1 MSLSKLLL
9 PQAPEYESGPVKAWS
24 QPVDMD
30 TYLPSIPDK
39 NPLFLE
45 RRVYQGSSGRVYPL
59 PVIDSIATKPVA
71 RSWQALHLENEYVRL
86 MILPE
91 IGGRIHVGLD
101 KTIGYDFFYRQN
113 VIKPALVGLA
123 GPWVSGGVEFNW
135 PQHHRPA
142 TFMPVEWYIEKES
155 DGSRT
160 IWLSDHDPLSRLKGM
175 HGVRLRPGSSLVE
188 LRVRLF
194 NRTLTPQTFLWWAN
208 IGVHV
213 HEQYQ
218 SFFPPDVHYVA
229 DHARRAMS
237 EFPLCRG
244 RYYGVDY
251 GARVRHGIPVDQMPT
266 TMAPTTDYP
275 PNDLSWY
282 ANIPVPTSYMAIG
295 SKYDFC
301 GGYDH
306 KVDAGLVSIADHHIA
321 PGKKQWTW
329 GNSDFGH
336 MWNRHLTDNDGPYI
350 ELMTGVFTD
359 NQPDFSFLAPGE
371 TRVFSQYWYP
381 IKKIGP
387 PIAAGKSAAFALT
400 ATSEG
405 MKIGLA
411 VVRSH
416 RGLRVEL
423 RTRDQCLLDTRV
435 DVSPD
440 KPYLG
445 NIRGGA
451 HLNGVPW
458 TLRVIESSGEMLLA
472 YDSSPDTS
480 IGPPQVAI
488 EPPAPRNVSTNDELY
503 ITGLHLDQYRHATR
517 YPENYW
523 FEALKRDP
531 GDSRCLTAI
540 GLWHLKRGEFEQAV
554 RHFRRAI
561 SRLTQLNNNPYDGEP
576 YYHLGLALAFLNK
589 PDDAYDAFYKATWN
603 RNWQGPAYL
612 ELARIA
618 ATRRSWHLAL
628 DHCEQ
633 SLRSEP
639 ENIGTWCLKTLVL
652 RELARTTE
660 AENCVR
666 YCLSID
672 PLSPLARYLA
682 DKTAQFPLQTA
693 LDAAHELA
701 RAGFFDLALELLDR
715 DALEWEYGAETIR
728 LYTRAYF
735 HLRAGRDTQAT
746 SGFATAATAPAD
758 WCFPSRLEEIP
769 VLQAAIACG
778 PHDGLAR
785 LLLGQL
791 YYDRRRHLEATELW
805 EQAALLRPRD
815 SLVWRN
821 LGVARFNI
829 KEDAAGACDAYITA
843 RKCNPDDARILYES
857 DQLAKVMRVPVAERL
872 AELHR
877 NIHLVARR
885 DDLALELAA
894 LLNQSGK
901 PEKALEILLTRQF
914 QPWEGGEGLIL
925 EEFVRAKVISGISHL
940 VRGQTNSAMDDFCST
955 LRPPENL
962 GETWHPLANR
972 SEVCYWLGETHAAAK
987 NLADANKWWTKAAES
1002 AGDFQQMAVTPY
1014 SEKTLFQILSLERL
1028 NRLAEAA
1035 DLIDKLRLYAE
1046 ELLRHPATIDYF
1058 ATSLPMLLLFN
1069 TDMQTTQALKA
1080 RFLMAQ
1086 VHLAAGDINAA
1097 HELAEDILRQNP
1109 SHSGAAD
1116 LRYILEYVGS
1126 APIKSTRRN
1135 KRDTSMALRSEG
1147 EAADE

>member
-1 MSLSKLLL
+1 
-9 PQAPEYESGPVKAWS
+9 
-24 QPVDMD
+24 MD

-71 RSWQALHLENEYVRL
+71 RSWQALHLENEYIRL

-101 KTIGYDFFYRQN
+101 KTTGYDFFYRQN

-123 GPWVSGGVEFNW
+123 GPWISGGVEFNW

-142 TFMPVEWYIEKES
+142 TFMPVEWHIEKEP

-160 IWLSDHDPLSRLKGM
+160 LWLSDHDPLSRLKGM

-213 HEQYQ
+213 HERYQ

-251 GARVRHGIPVDQMPT
+251 GARVRHGIPIDQMPT
-266 TMAPTTDYP
+266 TMAPTADYP

-282 ANIPVPTSYMAIG
+282 ANIPVPTSYMAVG
-295 SKYDFC
+295 SKFDFC

-387 PIAAGKSAAFALT
+387 PIAAGKSAAVALT
-400 ATSEG
+400 DTSKG
-405 MKIGLA
+405 IKIGLA
-411 VVRSH
+411 VVKSH
-416 RGLRVEL
+416 SGLRVEL
-423 RTRDQCLLDTRV
+423 RRGDQCLLDTRV

-440 KPYLG
+440 QPYLG
-445 NIRGGA
+445 NIDGGSP
-451 HLNGVPW
+451 LNGLPW
-458 TLRVIESSGEMLLA
+458 TLRVIESGGEVLLT
-472 YDSSPDTS
+472 YDSSPGTS
-480 IGPPQVAI
+480 IGPPQVAV
-488 EPPAPRNVSTNDELY
+488 EPPVPKNVPTNDELY

-523 FEALKRDP
+523 LEALKRDP

-554 RHFRRAI
+554 RHFQRAI

-576 YYHLGLALAFLNK
+576 YYQLGLALVFLDK
-589 PDDAYDAFYKATWN
+589 PDDAGEAFYKAAWN
-603 RNWQGPAYL
+603 RSWQGPAYL

-618 ATRRSWHLAL
+618 ATLKNWHLAL
-628 DHCEQ
+628 DHCVQ

-639 ENIGTWCLKTLVL
+639 ENIGTWCLKALVL
-652 RELARTTE
+652 RELSRTEE
-660 AENCVR
+660 AECCLR
-666 YCLSID
+666 HCLSID
-672 PLSPLARYLA
+672 PLSPLARYLS
-682 DKTAQFPLQTA
+682 DKTSQFPLQTA

-701 RAGFFDLALELLDR
+701 RAGFFDLALELLNR
-715 DALEWEYGAETIR
+715 DPLEWEYGAETIQ
-728 LYTRAYF
+728 LYTRAYL
-735 HLRAGRDTQAT
+735 HLRAGRETQAK
-746 SGFATAATAPAD
+746 SEFAVAAAAPAD
-758 WCFPSRLEEIP
+758 WCFPSRLEEIQ

-778 PHDGLAR
+778 SHDGLAR

-791 YYDRRRHLEATELW
+791 FYDRKRHLEAAELW

-821 LGVARFNI
+821 LGVARFNV
-829 KEDAAGACDAYITA
+829 KGDATGACEAYKTA

-857 DQLAKVMRVPVAERL
+857 DQLAKVMRVSVAERL
-872 AELHR
+872 ADLQR
-877 NIHLVARR
+877 NVHLVARR
-885 DDLALELAA
+885 DDLSLELAA

-901 PEKALEILLTRQF
+901 PEKALEMMLTRQF

-925 EEFVRAKVISGISHL
+925 EEFLRAKIISGISHL
-940 VRGQTNSAMDDFCST
+940 IRGQANSAVDDFSST

-972 SEVCYWLGETHAAAK
+972 SEVYYWLGEAHAAAE
-987 NLADANKWWTKAAES
+987 NLADAHKWWTKAAES

-1014 SEKTLFQILSLERL
+1014 SEKTLFQILSLQRL
-1028 NRLAEAA
+1028 KRLAEAK
-1035 DLIDKLRLYAE
+1035 DLIEKLRLYAE

-1058 ATSLPMLLLFN
+1058 ATSLPTLLLFN
-1069 TDMQTTQALKA
+1069 TDLQTAQALKA
-1080 RFLMAQ
+1080 RFLMSQ
-1086 VHLAAGDINAA
+1086 VHLAAGDIQAA

-1116 LRYILEYVGS
+1116 MQYILQYNGS
-1126 APIKSTRRN
+1126 APIKSTRRH

-1147 EAADE
+1147 GSPNE

>member
-9 PQAPEYESGPVKAWS
+9 PEAPEYESGPVKAWP
-24 QPVDMD
+24 QPVEID

-59 PVIDSIATKPVA
+59 PVIDRIAGSPVV
-71 RSWQALHLENEYVRL
+71 RTWQALHLENEYIRL
-86 MILPE
+86 MVLPE
-91 IGGRIHVGLD
+91 IGGRIHIGLD
-101 KTIGYDFFYRQN
+101 KTSGYDFFYRQN

-160 IWLSDHDPLSRLKGM
+160 LWLSDHDPLSRLKGM

-213 HEQYQ
+213 HERYQ

-229 DHARRAMS
+229 DHARRAIS

-244 RYYGVDY
+244 VYYGVDY
-251 GARVRHGIPVDQMPT
+251 GARAQHGIPADQMPT
-266 TMAPTTDYP
+266 IMAPTGDYA

-306 KVDAGLVSIADHHIA
+306 KADAGLVSVADHHIA

-329 GNSDFGH
+329 GNSEFGH

-387 PIAAGKSAAFALT
+387 PIAAGKSAAVALT
-400 ATSEG
+400 ATSKG
-405 MKIGLA
+405 LKIGLA
-411 VVRSH
+411 VVKAYT
-416 RGLRVEL
+416 GLRVEL
-423 RTRDQCLLDTRV
+423 RSGDKCLLDTPV
-435 DVSPD
+435 EVNPD

-445 NIRGGA
+445 HIDAGG
-451 HLNGVPW
+451 HFTRLPW
-458 TLRVIESSGEMLLA
+458 TLRIVESSGEVLLA
-472 YDSSPDTS
+472 CASSPDTS
-480 IGPPQVAI
+480 ISPPPVAI
-488 EPPAPRNVSTNDELY
+488 EPPEPQNVLTNDELCV
-503 ITGLHLDQYRHATR
+503 TGLHLDQYRHATR

-523 FEALKRDP
+523 HEALNRDP

-540 GLWHLKRGEFEQAV
+540 GLWHFKRGEFEQAIK
-554 RHFRRAI
+554 HLRRAI
-561 SRLTQLNNNPYDGEP
+561 SRLTQLNSNPYDGEP
-576 YYHLGLALAFLNK
+576 YYHLGLALVFLDK
-589 PDDAYDAFYKATWN
+589 PDDAYDAFYKAAWN

-618 ATRRSWHLAL
+618 AVRRNWHLAL
-628 DHCEQ
+628 DHCVQ

-639 ENIGTWCLKTLVL
+639 ENIGTLCLKTLVL
-652 RELARTTE
+652 RELTRSAE
-660 AENCVR
+660 AESCLR
-666 YCLSID
+666 HCLSLD

-682 DKTAQFPLQTA
+682 DKTAQFPLQIA

-701 RAGFFDLALELLDR
+701 RAGFFDLALELLNRSGLD
-715 DALEWEYGAETIR
+715 WEYGAETIR
-728 LYTRAYF
+728 LYTCAYF
-735 HLRAGRDTQAT
+735 HQRAGREAQAK
-746 SGFATAATAPAD
+746 SGFATAAAAPAD

-769 VLQAAIACG
+769 VLQAAIANG

-791 YYDRRRHLEATELW
+791 YYDRRRYIEATELW
-805 EQAALLRPRD
+805 EQAAVLRPCD

-821 LGVARFNI
+821 LGVARFNVNG
-829 KEDAAGACDAYITA
+829 DAAGAGNAYKTA

-857 DQLAKVMRVPVAERL
+857 DQLAKVTRVSVAERL
-872 AELHR
+872 DDLHR
-877 NIHLVARR
+877 NVHLVTRR
-885 DDLALELAA
+885 DDLSLELAA
-894 LLNQSGK
+894 LLNQSGR
-901 PEKALEILLTRQF
+901 PEKALEMMLTRQF

-925 EEFVRAKVISGISHL
+925 EEFLRAKVISGIVHL
-940 VRGQTNSAMDDFCST
+940 IKGQTNSAMDDFRST

-972 SEVCYWLGETHAAAK
+972 SEVYYWLGEASVAVE

-1002 AGDFQQMAVTPY
+1002 EGDFQQMAVTPY
-1014 SEKTLFQILSLERL
+1014 SEKTLFQILSLQRL
-1028 NRLAEAA
+1028 NRRAEAM
-1035 DLIDKLRLYAE
+1035 DLIDKLRLHSE
-1046 ELLRHPATIDYF
+1046 ELLKHPATIDYF
-1058 ATSLPMLLLFN
+1058 ATSLPTLLLFN
-1069 TDMQTTQALKA
+1069 TDLQAGQAIKA
-1080 RFLMAQ
+1080 RFLMSQ
-1086 VHLAAGDINAA
+1086 VHLAAGDFNAA
-1097 HELAEDILRQNP
+1097 RAVAEDILQQNP

-1116 LRYILEYVGS
+1116 MRYILQYLGS
-1126 APIKSTRRN
+1126 APNAGVRRH
-1135 KRDTSMALRSEG
+1135 KRSATMALRSQG
-1147 EAADE
+1147 ESADE